1 MYSLYFEDAYG
12 KLHFLSKSEE
22 KKDLMK
28 VMHEELDKKGIKPY
42 YIRSWEQDGVLI
54 LDYGSHSRFYRIVE
68 ED

>member
-28 VMHEELDKKGIKPY
+28 VMNEELDKRGIKPY
-42 YIRSWEQDGVLI
+42 YIRCWEQDGVLT
-54 LDYGSHSRFYRIVE
+54 LDYGSHSSFYKIFK
-68 ED
+68 D